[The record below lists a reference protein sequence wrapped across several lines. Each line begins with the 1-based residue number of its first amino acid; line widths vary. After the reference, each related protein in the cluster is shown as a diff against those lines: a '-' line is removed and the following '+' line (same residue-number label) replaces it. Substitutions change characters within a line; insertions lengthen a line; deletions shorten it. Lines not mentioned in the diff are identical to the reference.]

1 MSDPKTL
8 LRGLDQGCPLSG
20 ITFQFY
26 NTDPIDISDKK
37 SSEDAIAFIDDTLL
51 LAQGKNL
58 EITNNKVI
66 DMLKRSGGALAWSKT
81 HQCEFSIKKFG
92 IMGLTRRREK
102 NPTGRPVTRP
112 IERKPIHIQQTIVPI
127 VKEHKFLGVILD
139 QELRW
144 NAHVNY
150 ALAKGTTWI
159 TQYR

>member
-1 MSDPKTL
+1 MM
-8 LRGLDQGCPLSG
+8 
-20 ITFQFY
+20 
-26 NTDPIDISDKK
+26 
-37 SSEDAIAFIDDTLL
+37 E
-51 LAQGKNL
+51 
-58 EITNNKVI
+58 
-66 DMLKRSGGALAWSKT
+66 RSGGALAWSKT
-81 HQCEFSIKKFG
+81 HQCEFAIEKFG

-159 TQYR
+159 TQYRRLAKQMKGVSAKYMRRIHEKILHHDRDSPHALCS